1 MTIVSIIL
9 VFIFKQPYKKI
20 NEEQMEQSAV
30 LNSQII
36 EGLRAVETIKGNA
49 NEETELESIEKEYI
63 KSLRIGVKESM
74 LSNVQGSISSLI
86 STAGNL
92 VLTYFGIMQVINNEI
107 TLGGMMA
114 FMTLAG
120 YFMDPVS
127 RLVSL
132 QLSIQE
138 SNISMKR
145 LSEILDYETEQ
156 DIETKGMYQELDRVD
171 GDISFK
177 DVTFRYGNRKPVL
190 KNMSFLIPKG
200 KKVAMVG
207 ASGSGKS
214 TATV

>member
-1 MTIVSIIL
+1 MGTDLKGTNLISIIL

-36 EGLRAVETIKGNA
+36 EGFRAVETIKGNA
-49 NEETELESIEKEYI
+49 NEETELEGIEKEYI
-63 KSLRIGVKESM
+63 KSLRIGVRESM

-92 VLTYFGIMQVINNEI
+92 ALTYFGIMQVINNEM

-114 FMTLAG
+114 FMTLAS

-132 QLSIQE
+132 QLTIQE

-145 LSEILDYETEQ
+145 LSEILDCETEQ
-156 DIETKGMYQELDRVD
+156 DIETKG
-171 GDISFK
+171 
-177 DVTFRYGNRKPVL
+177 
-190 KNMSFLIPKG
+190 
-200 KKVAMVG
+200 
-207 ASGSGKS
+207 KS
-214 TATV
+214 TVAKLILKYYEPEEGEITIDDVDINEYTNEFNNG